1 MTGMLAKTFLQ
12 VKWFH
17 ERLKLGEN
25 AGANAGVKLRLLRTD
40 APDDMRPK
48 VGEERFFGCASRP
61 EIGER
66 SPGKTH
72 VGTLRSE

>member
-25 AGANAGVKLRLLRTD
+25 AGANAG
-40 APDDMRPK
+40 
-48 VGEERFFGCASRP
+48 
-61 EIGER
+61 
-66 SPGKTH
+66 
-72 VGTLRSE
+72 